1 MLLIILSVLLLA
13 LGIGLLY
20 LNDNCSFDSIWR
32 NDAWLGFGIL
42 LTALGIF
49 GTLLSG
55 SCAIIRQVTKETEY
69 QKALYER
76 EVLEYRLDHHDENI
90 VGNEMLYTEIVEF
103 NNDLRVAKKWAG
115 NPWVGCFNNDLLADI
130 DYIEYKEATD

>member
-1 MLLIILSVLLLA
+1 MLLIILCVLLLVLGITLLHLQSSCNYNSIWNHDGWMVFGMFLAA
-13 LGIGLLY
+13 LGIV
-20 LNDNCSFDSIWR
+20 
-32 NDAWLGFGIL
+32 
-42 LTALGIF
+42 

-55 SCAIIRQVTKETEY
+55 SFAITRQVTKETEY
-69 QKALYER
+69 QKSLYER
-76 EVLEYRLDHHDENI
+76 EVLEYRLEHHDENI

-130 DYIEYKEATD
+130 DYIEYEREG

>member
-20 LNDNCSFDSIWR
+20 LNDNCSFGSIW
-32 NDAWLGFGIL
+32 NHDGWMVLGMFFVAAGL
-42 LTALGIF
+42 VC
-49 GTLLSG
+49 TLVSG
-55 SCAIIRQVTKETEY
+55 SFAIARQATKETEY

-103 NNDLRVAKKWAG
+103 NNVLRVAKKWAG

-130 DYIEYKEATD
+130 DYIEYDREG